1 MLVTFFEQLGQLLYT
16 GEILLSSTNRKQ
28 VIVVGSGFGG
38 LHAARSFKKT
48 DVDVT
53 IIDRR
58 NFHLFQPLLYQVATG
73 GLSPAN
79 IAAPIRSMFRRQK
92 NAKVL
97 LGEVVGVD
105 PQKKTVEVNST
116 EPGEAETQSQTLSYD
131 WLIVAAGA
139 THSYFGND
147 HWEKI
152 APGLKTIEDATKIR
166 RSVLAAFET
175 AEFELDTRR
184 REELLTFVVVG
195 GGPTGVELSG
205 AISELSRHTLLH
217 DFRNINPEHAKVIL
231 VEGEDR
237 VLSTFAPKLSQ
248 KAEAS
253 LKKLGVDMRLSTH
266 VIDIAPDQVTLKLK
280 SDGSETT
287 IATRTVVW
295 AAGVAGVPLGK
306 TLADA
311 TGVSVARGGRV
322 EIQNDLTIDGHPN
335 IFVIGDLASC
345 KGDDGQ
351 PLPGVAQVA
360 IQQGNYAGR
369 SIKLQL
375 KDKPKQK
382 PFRYSDKG
390 SLATIGRSKA
400 IADLGFLKFSGFFAW
415 ILWLFVHIATLAK
428 FSNRLLVFFQ
438 WAMSYATFNRSARL
452 ITNAERVGEDNSEFK
467 K

>member
-1 MLVTFFEQLGQLLYT
+1 MN
-16 GEILLSSTNRKQ
+16 SKNRKK
-28 VIVVGSGFGG
+28 VIIIGGGFGG
-38 LHAARSFKKT
+38 MHAARSLRRA
-48 DVDVT
+48 DVEVT

-79 IAAPIRSMFRRQK
+79 IAAPIRSIFRRQK

-97 LGEVVGVD
+97 LGEVVAVD
-105 PQKKTVEVNST
+105 PKQKSVEVHST
-116 EPGEAETQSQTLSYD
+116 EPGVLETQKLTLRYD

-147 HWEKI
+147 QWEKI
-152 APGLKTIEDATKIR
+152 APGLKTLEDAEKIR
-166 RSVLAAFET
+166 RRVLAAFEA
-175 AEFELDTRR
+175 AEIEPDSKHRD
-184 REELLTFVVVG
+184 ELLTFVVVG

-217 DFRNINPEHAKVIL
+217 DFRNINPELAKVIL
-231 VEGEDR
+231 VEGNDR
-237 VLSTFAPKLSQ
+237 VLANFAPTLSH

-253 LKKLGVDMRLSTH
+253 LKKIGVDLQLSAH
-266 VIDIAPDQVTLKLK
+266 VTSILPDRVTLKIK
-280 SDGSETT
+280 SDDSEKT
-287 IATRTVVW
+287 IATRTVLW

-306 TLADA
+306 QLAIA
-311 TGVSVARGGRV
+311 TGASVTRGGRV
-322 EIQNDLTIDGHPN
+322 PIQGDLTIDGHRE

-345 KGDDGQ
+345 KGEDSQ

-360 IQQGNYAGR
+360 IQQGTYVGR

-375 KDKPKQK
+375 KGNSNPK

-390 SLATIGRSKA
+390 SLATIGRSMA

-415 ILWLFVHIATLAK
+415 ILWLFVHIATLAA
-428 FSNRLLVFFQ
+428 FSNRVLVLFQ
-438 WAMSYATFNRSARL
+438 WAGNYLTFNRSARL
-452 ITNAERVGEDNSEFK
+452 ITNTKQIGRDSSESEK
-467 K
+467 